1 MSTTGALQVKLNAQG
16 LVTAICQDADS
27 GKVLMVAYMS
37 PESIQRTID
46 TGEMVFYSRSR
57 QELWHKGDTSGS
69 FPHVQSAQVDCDGD
83 VLLFQVK
90 PDGPACHTG
99 AETCFFTPLASV
111 ASGYDTANSGA
122 GVLDELFHTVKQ
134 RQQDM
139 PEGSYTTTLFEAG
152 TARIA
157 QKVGEEGVETAL
169 AAATN
174 DKEHLPGE
182 IADLMYHTLVLLAD
196 AGLTPDDVWAEL
208 RKRQGAPPRTA

>member
-1 MSTTGALQVKLNAQG
+1 MNTTGSPQVKLDAQG

-37 PESIQRTID
+37 PESIQRTLD
-46 TGEMVFYSRSR
+46 TSEMVFYSRSR
-57 QELWHKGDTSGS
+57 QELWHKGDTSES
-69 FPHVQSAQVDCDGD
+69 FLHVQSAQVDCDGD

-90 PDGPACHTG
+90 ADGPACHTG
-99 AETCFFTPLASV
+99 AETCFFTPLA
-111 ASGYDTANSGA
+111 ATPIYNNANGEA
-122 GVLDELFHTVKQ
+122 GILDELFHTIKQ

-139 PEGSYTTTLFEAG
+139 PEGSYTTMLFESG

-157 QKVGEEGVETAL
+157 QKVGEEGVESAL

-174 DKEHLPGE
+174 DIEHLPGE

-196 AGLTPDDVWAEL
+196 AGLTPGDVWGEL
-208 RKRQGAPPRTA
+208 RNRQK